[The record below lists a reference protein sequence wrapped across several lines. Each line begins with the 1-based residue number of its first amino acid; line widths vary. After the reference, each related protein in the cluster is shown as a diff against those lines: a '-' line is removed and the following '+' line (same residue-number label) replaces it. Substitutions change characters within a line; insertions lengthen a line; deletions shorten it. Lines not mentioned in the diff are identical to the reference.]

1 MAWHGE
7 MRGLNETVI
16 PAGHPGFRLSC
27 QGKSSSTT
35 EKCLELHL
43 EGFYSAVMKSV
54 VKHWNRLPRAMVVSP
69 FLQGLKKKKS
79 KRRVKKE

>member
-16 PAGHPGFRLSC
+16 PAGHPGFRLFC

-43 EGFYSAVMKSV
+43 EGFIWLLRKVLSSIGTGC
-54 VKHWNRLPRAMVVSP
+54 P
-69 FLQGLKKKKS
+69 GLWS
-79 KRRVKKE
+79 CHHSCRDLEKKE